1 VKVLVTGALGML
13 GQDVVAIATAQRHEV
28 VAVDYEHLDITD
40 AGAVEQRIER
50 MRPDAVINCAGWTDV
65 DGAEENEAE
74 AMAVNAEGAAN
85 LAAATA
91 RIEARLV
98 YPSTDYVFDGSKR
111 KPYLESD
118 KPAPLNAYG
127 RSKAAGERATAD
139 GNRRSYVVRSA
150 WLFGPGGSNFVE
162 TMLRLGR
169 GGGHVMVVHD
179 QVGCPTYTGHLAA
192 GLVRVIDGPA
202 YGIHHMAGSG
212 SCSWFAFA
220 EEIFRQASVS
230 CRVFGATSDMLGRK
244 AERPKYSALVSG
256 RDTPIVLP
264 PWERGL
270 SDYLARR
277 ARTKAREAQGPE
289 AEGKGAETDQP
300 AESATDQPVES

>member
-13 GQDVVAIATAQRHEV
+13 GQDVVAIAKAQRHDV
-28 VAVDYEHLDITD
+28 VALDHDHLDITN
-40 AGAVEQRIER
+40 AEAVRQRIER
-50 MRPDAVINCAGWTDV
+50 SRPDVVINCAGWTDV

-74 AMAVNAEGAAN
+74 AMAVNGEGAAN

-98 YPSTDYVFDGSKR
+98 YPSTDYVFDGQKR
-111 KPYLESD
+111 KPYVESD
-118 KPAPLNAYG
+118 ERSPLNAYG

-162 TMLRLGR
+162 TMLRLGND
-169 GGGHVMVVHD
+169 GGHVMVVHD
-179 QVGCPTYTGHLAA
+179 QVGSPTYTGHLAA
-192 GLVRVIDGPA
+192 GLVRIIDGPA

-212 SCSWFAFA
+212 ACSWFEFA
-220 EEIFRQASVS
+220 EEIFRQASVR
-230 CRVFGATSDMLGRK
+230 CRVFGATSDMIGRP
-244 AERPKYSALVSG
+244 AERPKYSALISG
-256 RDTPIVLP
+256 RETPIVLP
-264 PWERGL
+264 PWERGV

-277 ARTKAREAQGPE
+277 ARMRAGEPAGTQSAE
-289 AEGKGAETDQP
+289 AEQ
-300 AESATDQPVES
+300 SDQPVES